1 MLSET
6 TKPRSKRE
14 LIKRINSL
22 RNIEL
27 EIIEPVNRQNSTNLR
42 SEVSRFA
49 GSKDVSVV
57 LIKER

>member
-6 TKPRSKRE
+6 TKPRSKSD

-27 EIIEPVNRQNSTNLR
+27 EIIEPVNRANSTNLR
-42 SEVSRFA
+42 NEVSKFA

-57 LIKER
+57 LIKQR

>member
-1 MLSET
+1 MLSQI
-6 TKPRSKRE
+6 TKPRTKAE
-14 LIKRINSL
+14 LINRINSFH
-22 RNIEL
+22 NIEM
-27 EIIEPVNRQNSTNLR
+27 EIIEPVTRENSTNLR

>member
-6 TKPRSKRE
+6 TKPRSKSE
-14 LIKRINSL
+14 LIKCINSL

>member
-1 MLSET
+1 MT
-6 TKPRSKRE
+6 TKPRGKSE

-22 RNIEL
+22 RNIEV

-42 SEVSRFA
+42 SDVSRFA

-57 LIKER
+57 LIKQR

>member
-6 TKPRSKRE
+6 TKPRSKSE
-14 LIKRINSL
+14 LIKRINNL
-22 RNIEL
+22 RNIEM
-27 EIIEPVNRQNSTNLR
+27 EIIEPVNRGNSINLR

-57 LIKER
+57 LIKQR

>member
-6 TKPRSKRE
+6 TKPRSKSE

>member
-1 MLSET
+1 MLGQI
-6 TKPRSKRE
+6 TKPRTKAE

-22 RNIEL
+22 RNIEM
-27 EIIEPVNRQNSTNLR
+27 EIIEPVNRGNSTNLR

-57 LIKER
+57 LIKQR

>member
-6 TKPRSKRE
+6 TKPRSKSE

-57 LIKER
+57 LIKQR